1 MKRKYLFYSTS
12 KLWGFHQQYFTLM
25 GWLRFK
31 DHILLQKR
39 FEFLTLSRYSIRLKS
54 KRRHK
59 RSIVIR
65 NRNLFDLDR
74 LLYHRKVAGY
84 RARRNKTKGLW
95 FEPCSH
101 RLTYRLAYTRQE
113 RTS

>member
-1 MKRKYLFYSTS
+1 MKQRLKM
-12 KLWGFHQQYFTLM
+12 KKKQYFYKNCGRRIDILSINT
-25 GWLRFK
+25 WLCGFK
-31 DHILLQKR
+31 DYCYKWDMLNKGSVYGVK
-39 FEFLTLSRYSIRLKS
+39 TLP

-101 RLTYRLAYTRQE
+101 RLTYRLA
-113 RTS
+113 